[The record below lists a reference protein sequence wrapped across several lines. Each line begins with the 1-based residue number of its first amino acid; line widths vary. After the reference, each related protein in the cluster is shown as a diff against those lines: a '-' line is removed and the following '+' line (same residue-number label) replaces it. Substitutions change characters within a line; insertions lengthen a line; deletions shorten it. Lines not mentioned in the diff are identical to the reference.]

1 MRRRIRNRMSS
12 WRSGLTRE
20 LRASTVMASLLSR
33 NQIGCITLSR
43 RNIIRFMSSIKKA
56 PSGNH
61 NFRRPNPVS
70 GCPLT
75 AALAAI
81 GGKWKL
87 IIVYW
92 LAESP
97 KHFAAIRQVMP
108 SISQKVLTQQLRE
121 LVHDGIVERQPKGP
135 IPAPVEYSLTAYG
148 QALLPLVDDIRL
160 WGRAHIERLTSQID
174 GPSV

>member
-1 MRRRIRNRMSS
+1 MSVS
-12 WRSGLTRE
+12 
-20 LRASTVMASLLSR
+20 
-33 NQIGCITLSR
+33 
-43 RNIIRFMSSIKKA
+43 KKA
-56 PSGNH
+56 LSGN
-61 NFRRPNPVS
+61 RERRVRPNPVE

-97 KHFAAIRQVMP
+97 KHFAALRKAMP

-121 LVHDGIVERQPKGP
+121 LMNDGLVNRDPKGAV
-135 IPAPVEYSLTAYG
+135 PAPVEYSLSDYG
-148 QALLPLVDDIRL
+148 RSVLPLVEDVRL
-160 WGRAHIERLTSQID
+160 WGRGHLARPNNS
-174 GPSV
+174 

>member
-1 MRRRIRNRMSS
+1 MS
-12 WRSGLTRE
+12 
-20 LRASTVMASLLSR
+20 A
-33 NQIGCITLSR
+33 
-43 RNIIRFMSSIKKA
+43 IKKA

-61 NFRRPNPVS
+61 THPRRPNQVS

-97 KHFAAIRQVMP
+97 KHFAGLRQLMP

-121 LVHDGIVERQPKGP
+121 LASDGIVQRQPKGA
-135 IPAPVEYSLTAYG
+135 IPAPVEYSLTNYG
-148 QALLPLVDDIRL
+148 RSLMPLVEDIRL
-160 WGRAHIERLTSQID
+160 WGRTHIEHLSAQTD
-174 GPSV
+174 AL

>member
-1 MRRRIRNRMSS
+1 MN
-12 WRSGLTRE
+12 
-20 LRASTVMASLLSR
+20 
-33 NQIGCITLSR
+33 
-43 RNIIRFMSSIKKA
+43 SIKKA

-61 NFRRPNPVS
+61 TRLRRPNPVG

-97 KHFAAIRQVMP
+97 KHFAALRQVM
-108 SISQKVLTQQLRE
+108 SGISQKVLTEQLRE
-121 LVHDGIVERQPKGP
+121 LVNDGIVQRQPTGA
-135 IPAPVEYSLTAYG
+135 IPAPVEYSLTDYG
-148 QALLPLVDDIRL
+148 QSLLPLVEDIRR
-160 WGRAHIERLTSQID
+160 WGRNHIKSLRSQTD
-174 GPSV
+174 AR

>member
-1 MRRRIRNRMSS
+1 MN
-12 WRSGLTRE
+12 
-20 LRASTVMASLLSR
+20 AS
-33 NQIGCITLSR
+33 
-43 RNIIRFMSSIKKA
+43 KKA
-56 PSGNH
+56 LSGN
-61 NFRRPNPVS
+61 RETRVRPNPVE

-97 KHFAAIRQVMP
+97 KHFAALRKAMP

-121 LVHDGIVERQPKGP
+121 LMSDGIVNREPKGAV
-135 IPAPVEYSLTAYG
+135 PAPVEYSLSEYG
-148 QALLPLVDDIRL
+148 RSVLPLVENVRL
-160 WGRAHIERLTSQID
+160 WGRGHLTHKDSD
-174 GPSV
+174 

>member
-1 MRRRIRNRMSS
+1 MS
-12 WRSGLTRE
+12 T
-20 LRASTVMASLLSR
+20 
-33 NQIGCITLSR
+33 
-43 RNIIRFMSSIKKA
+43 IKKA

-61 NFRRPNPVS
+61 TRLRRPNPVG

-97 KHFAAIRQVMP
+97 KHFAALRKVMP
-108 SISQKVLTQQLRE
+108 GVSQKVLTQQLRE
-121 LVHDGIVERQPKGP
+121 LVSDGIAHRRPTGA
-135 IPAPVEYSLTAYG
+135 IPAPVEYSLTDYG
-148 QALLPLVDDIRL
+148 RSVLPLVEGVRL
-160 WGRAHIERLTSQID
+160 WGKAHMERLTSQADD
-174 GPSV
+174 GD